1 MATNTIFTVDY
12 TNPGLRPFS
21 EEHEDDDQ
29 YLVEALI
36 GTRVH
41 RGKKQYL
48 VSWMGE
54 WSPAE
59 KTTWEPAKNVSN
71 EILQEL
77 KRSGVVLPSHP
88 GNDGYRSAPKDDV
101 MDLDGDSGSEYD
113 PDDDKDKAH
122 RSSKA
127 KARLRRKRG
136 KANRSRKAKARLS
149 KKSSNVSNDAIPK
162 SDQHGDDSRSP
173 VIAGPAT
180 QSEQID
186 QEQID
191 YERAFALKGDAL
203 IAEQKAEL
211 AVMDAK
217 WENLHGFPLEYN
229 NSPEVLTQGPA
240 IQGPTL
246 SQNGFANLYNSMMQQ
261 AAQQPVLQ
269 QPVLQQPI
277 LQQPI
282 LQQPIPAPM
291 VRQPGFAEFASDPM
305 LTVDDD
311 SFMDDFTNFAA
322 REDPHDSDEDADGSV
337 ISEAEQARYDEMSL
351 WRGM

>member
-29 YLVEALI
+29 YLVEALL

-59 KTTWEPAKNVSN
+59 KTTWEPAKNVSQ
-71 EILQEL
+71 EIFQEL
-77 KRSGVVLPSHP
+77 ERSGVVLPSYP
-88 GNDGYRSAPKDDV
+88 SNDGYRSEPKDDL

-122 RSSKA
+122 KSSKA
-127 KARLRRKRG
+127 KARLRKKSV

-149 KKSSNVSNDAIPK
+149 KKSSNVSDDATPS
-162 SDQHGDDSRSP
+162 SDQHADEFGFP

-180 QSEQID
+180 QSGQID

-191 YERAFALKGDAL
+191 NEHALALKGDAL
-203 IAEQKAEL
+203 IAEQNAEL
-211 AVMDAK
+211 QVMDAK
-217 WENLHGFPLEYN
+217 WENLWGDSLKY
-229 NSPEVLTQGPA
+229 SPML
-240 IQGPTL
+240 
-246 SQNGFANLYNSMMQQ
+246 QQ
-261 AAQQPVLQ
+261 AAQQPMQAPALTQNGSVNFAQQSYKAPSTVGQNGFLNFFQ
-269 QPVLQQPI
+269 QPMQHP
-277 LQQPI
+277 
-282 LQQPIPAPM
+282 PAPM
-291 VRQPGFAEFASDPM
+291 VKQHGLAAFASDST
-305 LTVDDD
+305 LTIDDG
-311 SFMDDFTNFAA
+311 SYEFINFAA
-322 REDPHDSDEDADGSV
+322 RADPHDSDEDADGSV
-337 ISEAEQARYDEMSL
+337 ISEGEQARYDAMSL
-351 WRGM
+351 WRRM